1 MRTQNISKASRLLC
15 MLAFVAIATVGCGS
29 MNSAS
34 NRVLQSMTLNPA
46 IADAQNFPQ
55 GQVQFT
61 PTGTFSRAPS
71 PAAVPVPFV
80 SPYSGSWASSDP
92 TIATIN
98 QNGVAQCVAGASGTV
113 TIQAM
118 ASSNSAMG
126 PAMSTGV
133 TGTAKLMCP

>member
-15 MLAFVAIATVGCGS
+15 MLAFVATATVGCGS

-71 PAAVPVPFV
+71 PAAVPVPFA
-80 SPYSGSWASSDP
+80 SPYSGSWASSDLP
-92 TIATIN
+92 S
-98 QNGVAQCVAGASGTV
+98 Q
-113 TIQAM
+113 
-118 ASSNSAMG
+118 
-126 PAMSTGV
+126 P
-133 TGTAKLMCP
+133 